1 MRLGSTAWNGRR
13 LLAAM
18 VHLAGAAAGTCVG
31 ALWTILFWPELAA
44 HEFLSR
50 NWDRYFSFTFLGAL
64 VIGLL
69 AYWPFAW
76 VAERV
81 DSRPPR
87 NERGLEGAEAPPAA
101 PKHKSKL

>member
-1 MRLGSTAWNGRR
+1 MRSGSTAWSGRR
-13 LLAAM
+13 LLAAI

-31 ALWTILFWPELAA
+31 AIWTILFWPELAA

-69 AYWPFAW
+69 AYWPFAS
-76 VAERV
+76 VAERI
-81 DSRPPR
+81 DSKPS
-87 NERGLEGAEAPPAA
+87 GDGSGFEGRAA
-101 PKHKSKL
+101 SSAASKRQRKV